1 MVIIVQTRFAR
12 NLEYDHSNRNGYN
25 YIHGVSIEMIV
36 YDNDGKNIVIS
47 TTPRIEFDD
56 RVPTWF
62 IDEFLRRMANNQ
74 IKIKDYQGNE
84 LKVYYG

>member
-1 MVIIVQTRFAR
+1 
-12 NLEYDHSNRNGYN
+12 
-25 YIHGVSIEMIV
+25 MIV

-62 IDEFLRRMANNQ
+62 INEFLRRMSKEQ
-74 IKIKDYQGNE
+74 IKVKDSTGKE
-84 LKVYYG
+84 LKVYYGECKARK

>member
-1 MVIIVQTRFAR
+1 
-12 NLEYDHSNRNGYN
+12 
-25 YIHGVSIEMIV
+25 MIV

-62 IDEFLRRMANNQ
+62 INEFLSRMSKGQ
-74 IKIKDYQGNE
+74 IKVKDSTGKELNLALE
-84 LKVYYG
+84 LKVYYGEC

>member
-1 MVIIVQTRFAR
+1 MQSVCIQKIPREKFCCKR
-12 NLEYDHSNRNGYN
+12 LH
-25 YIHGVSIEMIV
+25 MIV

-62 IDEFLRRMANNQ
+62 IDEFLRRMAKNQ

-84 LKVYYG
+84 LKVYYA

>member
-1 MVIIVQTRFAR
+1 MVAIGLHPKNSPRKILWWRVHPSPSCKRF
-12 NLEYDHSNRNGYN
+12 N
-25 YIHGVSIEMIV
+25 MIV

-62 IDEFLRRMANNQ
+62 INEFLRRMAKNQ

-84 LKVYYG
+84 LKVYYE

>member
-1 MVIIVQTRFAR
+1 
-12 NLEYDHSNRNGYN
+12 
-25 YIHGVSIEMIV
+25 MIV

>member
-1 MVIIVQTRFAR
+1 
-12 NLEYDHSNRNGYN
+12 
-25 YIHGVSIEMIV
+25 MIV
-36 YDNDGKNIVIS
+36 YDNDGKNIIIS

-62 IDEFLRRMANNQ
+62 IDEFLRRMAKNQ

-84 LKVYYG
+84 LKVYYE